1 MYYRKYFEGTVP
13 STETTK
19 SVKFGGGT
27 STYTAYVNRSI
38 VLGKAVEET
47 LKAVGLNA
55 YYDTEDFILYLNKL
69 DKTGV
74 GLISNNVGNPYYYV
88 YDDAVSAAF
97 SSISNSNSG
106 YLPFSGINYKFY
118 VSLIGEPTTLFS
130 VAIGGYSYP
139 ATTAFGGITF
149 GYGLNKKTEKEIFLY
164 GGSFFSGTT
173 PNFRLKN
180 TDGTRDEYNSIVVN
194 ITFQTLQLNGY
205 INGVVLK
212 EIFDTT
218 GMYTINDCYM
228 GCKTLSAGTTS
239 FYSIN
244 GVEYYCPN
252 AYFIIK
258 CPSKII
264 EKG

>member
-1 MYYRKYFEGTVP
+1 MYYRKYFEGAVP

-19 SVKFGGGT
+19 NVKFGGGA

-55 YYDTEDFILYLNKL
+55 YYDTEAFILYLNKS

-74 GLISNNVGNPYYYV
+74 GLIGTNAGNPYYYV
-88 YDDAVSAAF
+88 YDDTASMLL
-97 SSISNSNSG
+97 STINTSTTG
-106 YLPFSGINYKFY
+106 YYPFSGMNYKFY

-139 ATTAFGGITF
+139 TTTAFGGITF
-149 GYGLNKKTEKEIFLY
+149 GIGLNKKTEKEIFLY
-164 GGSFFSGTT
+164 GGSFFMGST
-173 PNFRLKN
+173 PTFRVKN
-180 TDGTRDEYNSIVVN
+180 IDGTRDEYNAVN
-194 ITFQTLQLNGY
+194 IAIGFQTIQLNGY
-205 INGVVLK
+205 TNGVILK

-218 GMYTINDCYM
+218 GMYTIKDCYM

-244 GVEYYCPN
+244 GIEYYCPN

-264 EKG
+264 GRG